1 MRNSDIYD
9 AICSIDESALKEYAE
24 NCKTIKKHQ
33 RLKKQVLTLS
43 VCFVFVI
50 TASVLLITSGV
61 FSKNGI
67 PLSHT
72 AQFSNST
79 TTVNADTTFQPLDTT
94 AVYQSEQS
102 NTQAVTEPPLVTAAD
117 GDLKGD
123 AIDSAS
129 YYVRLN
135 GKLNVSGEL
144 KEAIENSP
152 NAQFAVSAV
161 YCPTTADITDFVYEG
176 KTLREIAIDA
186 DNERILP
193 EKMTDLLK
201 NGEYLKYGT
210 ALYET
215 GTPDG
220 EKWDIDFYE
229 KKVEFIGPELLS
241 KYIVDGVFLREQLEA
256 DLAVVSAYNETSA
269 REKYKLAYNAYLD
282 TFMPQTV
289 NALNAQNFQCKR
301 AAYSNNAIEMC
312 VTVEMLENLP
322 LENADKWYFE
332 LSGGELKSKQG
343 IVENAGGMQITN

>member
-9 AICSIDESALKEYAE
+9 AICSIDESDLEEYAE

-33 RLKKQVLTLS
+33 RLIKQVLTLS

-67 PLSHT
+67 KSSHT

-79 TTVNADTTFQPLDTT
+79 TTANSDTTFQPLDTT

-102 NTQAVTEPPLVTAAD
+102 NTQAVTEPQLVTAAD

-123 AIDSAS
+123 SIDSAS

-135 GKLNVSGEL
+135 GKLNVSGTL
-144 KEAIENSP
+144 KDAIEKTP
-152 NAQFAVSAV
+152 DAQFSVSAV
-161 YCPTTADITDFVYEG
+161 YCPATADITDFVYEG
-176 KTLREIAIDA
+176 QTLREIAIAA
-186 DNERILP
+186 DDERILP

-201 NGEYLKYGT
+201 NGEALKYGT

-220 EKWDIDFYE
+220 EKWDKSFYE
-229 KKVEFIGPELLS
+229 AKVGFIGAELIN
-241 KYIVDGVFLREQLEA
+241 KYIADGVFLREQLEA
-256 DLAVVSAYNETSA
+256 DLAVVQVYNETSA

-282 TFMPQTV
+282 TFIPQTV
-289 NALNAQNFQCKR
+289 NALNAQNIQCKR
-301 AAYSNNAIEMC
+301 AAYSSNAIEMC
-312 VTVEMLENLP
+312 VTVQMLENLP
-322 LENADKWYFE
+322 LENADNWYFE
-332 LSGGELKSKQG
+332 LSGGELKSEQG